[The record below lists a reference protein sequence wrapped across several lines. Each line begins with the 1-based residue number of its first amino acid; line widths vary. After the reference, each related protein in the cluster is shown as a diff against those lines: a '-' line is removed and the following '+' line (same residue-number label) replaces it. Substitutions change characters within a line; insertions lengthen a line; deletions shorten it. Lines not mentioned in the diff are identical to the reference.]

1 MVTTSSD
8 RICYL
13 NFEFPQYDPNA
24 DNGFMSGGN
33 MNSAMDFEVIPAT
46 DTSPANIILIF
57 AIKWEASCY
66 LGKDKTCGIGK
77 TCNPSKWDGEVSVKI
92 SLTSL
97 YGTGSGNS
105 DLDKCMK
112 DVADCLD
119 GTVPSEH
126 RVFLANHATAQ
137 NNCFRQVLKNPPGSM
152 GGLTGVGDDNSSTC
166 KDEFLELTTNS
177 ASTILSTVMS
187 VMATLSKEAQ
197 ELQNYC
203 VCGREPMFGP
213 WVADKTSVSMVPEH
227 ELDRILQGH
236 VDKITET
243 NLKRSISKGRN
254 SSNNF

>member
-24 DNGFMSGGN
+24 DNGFMSDGD

-57 AIKWEASCY
+57 KIKWKASCY
-66 LGKDKTCGIGK
+66 LGKDKTCGTGK
-77 TCNPSKWDGEVSVKI
+77 TCNPSKWNGEVLVKT

-119 GTVPSEH
+119 GNVPEQHTSWIT
-126 RVFLANHATAQ
+126 NNATEQ
-137 NNCFRQVLKNPPGSM
+137 NVCFGSVLSNPPG
-152 GGLTGVGDDNSSTC
+152 GNLVGVGEDNSSTC
-166 KDEFLELTTNS
+166 QDEFLKLTADS
-177 ASTILSTVMS
+177 ASTILSTVMA
-187 VMATLSKEAQ
+187 VMATLSKEAR

-203 VCGREPMFGP
+203 VCGRKPPFGT
-213 WVADKTSVSMVPEH
+213 WVSSKTNVSMVPVD

>member
-1 MVTTSSD
+1 MVTTG

-13 NFEFPQYDPNA
+13 NFEFPQYNPNA
-24 DNGFMSGGN
+24 DNGFMSAGA
-33 MNSAMDFEVIPAT
+33 MNSAMDFEVVPAT

-57 AIKWEASCY
+57 KIKWEASCY
-66 LGKDKTCGIGK
+66 LGKDKECDPGK
-77 TCNPSKWDGEVSVKI
+77 TCNPSTWKGEVVVKT

-119 GTVPSEH
+119 GTVPSQH
-126 RVFLANHATAQ
+126 KVFLANHATDQ
-137 NNCFRQVLKNPPGSM
+137 NNCFSQVLKNPPGSM

-166 KDEFLELTTNS
+166 NDEFLKLTTDS
-177 ASTILSTVMS
+177 ASTILSTVMA
-187 VMATLSKEAQ
+187 VMGTLSKKAK
-197 ELQNYC
+197 ELQDYC
-203 VCGREPMFGP
+203 VCGRKPVFGP
-213 WVADKTSVSMVPEH
+213 WVADKTSASMVPED

-243 NLKRSISKGRN
+243 NLKRSISKRRN
-254 SSNNF
+254 SFNKF